1 WPRSGFEPEQIQ
13 CISTYVADTTILK
26 QGNVSMH
33 TSQRLKLDPD
43 LDLGTDSTA
52 LLDNSAAK
60 HKLSI
65 RPRKKHADSRQPQ
78 QDDARWL
85 VRLFDDPTR
94 EGWVP
99 STVLK
104 PVGGEEVN
112 GKHSDH
118 MGLEHSLQKREA
130 AVRELV
136 ETEEEFGRDLQQVV
150 EHYLKPLDSSTVPR
164 IVRDNKDLI
173 FSNFKQIADFHNTV
187 LIEGVKYY
195 ASEPRMLGRTFL
207 RLERDFDKPLL
218 TAEMNHW
225 LKNFCTRMM

>member
-1 WPRSGFEPEQIQ
+1 SYKCSGK
-13 CISTYVADTTILK
+13 CLNSK
-26 QGNVSMH
+26 S
-33 TSQRLKLDPD
+33 D
-43 LDLGTDSTA
+43 L
-52 LLDNSAAK
+52 
-60 HKLSI
+60 
-65 RPRKKHADSRQPQ
+65 Q
-78 QDDARWL
+78 WL

-207 RLERDFDKPLL
+207 RLERDFDKHVAYCRDEPLAQEFL
-218 TAEMNHW
+218 HENDAVRDFFE
-225 LKNFCTRMM
+225 